1 MGKVKDFLKTRLAWF
16 LIKGK
21 ISPLVGVQQ
30 LQLYHYYRDKAL
42 QGNPTGL
49 ANAGFRVFSQF
60 EEDGLLLYIL
70 SMIGMETRRFIEI
83 GSDDGLNSNCA
94 NLYFHFGYHG
104 LFIDGNQRSIRRGE
118 RFYSRFP
125 NRWYYKPSFLCAMV
139 KRENINQLI
148 EKEGF
153 TGEIDLLS
161 VDIDGND
168 YWIWDALEVCTP
180 RVVIIETHVEFG
192 LQNIVVPYDPGY
204 SFPGKHPVY
213 HGASAVAM
221 TRLGKKKGYRL
232 VGANRYGSNF
242 IFVKEELCGNL
253 LPEVAPES
261 LLTHPSAVASFAN
274 FDQVKHLPYEQG

>member
-1 MGKVKDFLKTRLAWF
+1 MVKDFVKTRLAWF
-16 LIKGK
+16 LLKGK
-21 ISPLVGVQQ
+21 ISPLVGIQQ
-30 LQLYHYYRDKAL
+30 LQLHHYYRDKAF
-42 QGNPTGL
+42 QGNPPGL
-49 ANAGFRVFSQF
+49 PSAGFRVFSQF

-70 SMIGMETRRFIEI
+70 SMIGMETRRFVEI

-94 NLYFHFGYHG
+94 NLYFHFGFHG

-118 RFYSRFP
+118 RFYSRYP
-125 NRWYYKPSFLCAMV
+125 NRWYYKPRFLCAMV

-253 LPEVAPES
+253 LPEVTPES
-261 LLTHPSAVASFAN
+261 LLTHPSAVASFTA
-274 FDQVKHLPYEQG
+274 FDQVKHFPYEQG